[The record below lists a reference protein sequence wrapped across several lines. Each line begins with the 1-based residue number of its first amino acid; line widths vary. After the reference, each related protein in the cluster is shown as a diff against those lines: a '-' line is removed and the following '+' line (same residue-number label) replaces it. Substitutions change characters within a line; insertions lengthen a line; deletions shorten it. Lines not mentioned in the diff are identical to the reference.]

1 MIFFFRPKLR
11 KKKKPSTTFRKN
23 NNTNKIKNKPTTNVK
38 SKLQQ
43 IKLRKLR
50 RQKLRAKIMKQLQ
63 TMDDKNKI
71 LRKNA
76 GGSSPNRRIFNN
88 SDLSLSR
95 KDFLRELTTWFRRSI
110 WFLIFAG
117 AYTTSPTLLGLA
129 VSTMFVYMYILFQIV
144 TARNKN
150 LNQRSRSRQSDM
162 RISRQN

>member
-23 NNTNKIKNKPTTNVK
+23 NNTNKIKKKPTTNVK

-63 TMDDKNKI
+63 TIDDKNKI

-129 VSTMFVYMYILFQIV
+129 VSTYCL
-144 TARNKN
+144 K
-150 LNQRSRSRQSDM
+150 
-162 RISRQN
+162 

>member
-1 MIFFFRPKLR
+1 
-11 KKKKPSTTFRKN
+11 
-23 NNTNKIKNKPTTNVK
+23 
-38 SKLQQ
+38 
-43 IKLRKLR
+43 
-50 RQKLRAKIMKQLQ
+50 MKQLQ

-129 VSTMFVYMYILFQIV
+129 VSTMFVYMYLFFQIA
-144 TARNKN
+144 TAATNSN
-150 LNQRSRSRQSDM
+150 S
-162 RISRQN
+162 

>member
-1 MIFFFRPKLR
+1 
-11 KKKKPSTTFRKN
+11 
-23 NNTNKIKNKPTTNVK
+23 
-38 SKLQQ
+38 
-43 IKLRKLR
+43 
-50 RQKLRAKIMKQLQ
+50 MKQLQ

-129 VSTMFVYMYILFQIV
+129 VSTYCL
-144 TARNKN
+144 K
-150 LNQRSRSRQSDM
+150 
-162 RISRQN
+162 

>member
-1 MIFFFRPKLR
+1 MVYFFRPKLR

-23 NNTNKIKNKPTTNVK
+23 NNTNKIKKKPTTNVK

-63 TMDDKNKI
+63 TMDHDKNGN
-71 LRKNA
+71 LKNI
-76 GGSSPNRRIFNN
+76 GNNSPNRRIFNN
-88 SDLSLSR
+88 AGSDLSLSR

-129 VSTMFVYMYILFQIV
+129 VSTMFVYMYLLFQIV
-144 TARNKN
+144 TPATNSN
-150 LNQRSRSRQSDM
+150 S
-162 RISRQN
+162 